1 MSQQPI
7 QQLIRNNLTIPTLP
21 EVVLRIRAIIND
33 PDSGTAEVGALI
45 AEDAP
50 LAAKVLRIANSAYYG
65 LSGEC
70 ASTEHASTVLGM
82 RVLRNIVTQAAV
94 IQCFDHLEGSNDFKV
109 QDLWRHASFTGHISA
124 KIAERARTLGTLSP
138 AELYACGLLHD
149 VGKVVMLD
157 GLGEKYLNLVKRSR
171 RESIPLHK
179 MEKEVLSFDHTDVG
193 ALVAKRW
200 DLPDQVAR
208 TIQYHHG
215 PRRMVAT
222 DPIVSI
228 VANANILAHRI
239 DEGVEPAEASA
250 VFDDPTRDLLGLAED
265 QVQDIIAWAIENKDS
280 ADL

>member
-1 MSQQPI
+1 MSQPTI
-7 QQLIRNNLTIPTLP
+7 QQLIRNNISIPTLP
-21 EVVLRIRAIIND
+21 EVVLRIRATMND

-70 ASTEHASTVLGM
+70 VSTEHASTVLGM

-94 IQCFDHLEGSNDFKV
+94 IQIFDRLEDSDDFRVK
-109 QDLWRHASFTGHISA
+109 DLWDHASFTGHISA
-124 KIAERARTLGTLSP
+124 KIAERARTLGIVTP

-149 VGKVVMLD
+149 VGKVVLLD
-157 GLGEKYLNLVKRSR
+157 GLGEKYLKLVKRSR
-171 RESIPLHK
+171 REGLPLHK
-179 MEKEVLSFDHTDVG
+179 VEKEALGYDHTDVG

-208 TIQYHHG
+208 AINFHHG

-228 VANANILAHRI
+228 VAHANILAHRFE
-239 DEGVEPAEASA
+239 EGADVPTAAA
-250 VFDDPTRDLLGLAED
+250 VFDEATKSLLGLTQD
-265 QVQDIIAWAIENKDS
+265 QIGDILEWSLANKGS
-280 ADL
+280 EF